1 MMMAMTG
8 DEDDDADDDGNIIL
22 VGGPTAHV
30 ACCLVP
36 RICYLPTYPLS
47 ALVRVGPVLYYG
59 FIGFLFWSL
68 PLPVAVTWPSL
79 PSYG

>member
-36 RICYLPTYPLS
+36 RICYLPTHSQL
-47 ALVRVGPVLYYG
+47 
-59 FIGFLFWSL
+59 WS
-68 PLPVAVTWPSL
+68 V
-79 PSYG
+79 